1 MDSAGANTI
10 IQALDSTGA
19 KIKNYTNLIKS
30 KDFKEQKTHKAKI
43 AWFEEQRTI
52 ANDGLERL
60 KTEIKT
66 QLETLKNFSEKE
78 GKMNG
83 LKQAVLDSK
92 SLEEYQQ
99 NLQELADYKVQGI
112 DLEELAK
119 NIKSY
124 NEYKLLIEA
133 ADKNIK
139 AEKEAE
145 NELNKKC
152 RELAQKVI
160 NAYND
165 NDTVPVGRKRVKLSD
180 SGFDIVD
187 GDEVKVGDMDSKRKG
202 VVNLSGSKVIRNE
215 CLGNIREYCRKL
227 VNRIGSLDL
236 ETYGITLNG
245 EQLIN
250 AAIKKFGDTS
260 NRLSEISIKYK
271 SYNDINSNKEVIEF
285 IEKGNFS
292 EAYDTL
298 FGNSAEAIKKKA
310 IGEIKPNIGTDQISE
325 EIKKLKEE
333 INKTTEEIKSKV
345 NSKIYS
351 KEVQTLIKE
360 LNTNINWTSSST
372 IQNYNG
378 VYDTNI
384 SGKLNDLCGKYK
396 ILDELKIK

>member
-1 MDSAGANTI
+1 
-10 IQALDSTGA
+10 
-19 KIKNYTNLIKS
+19 
-30 KDFKEQKTHKAKI
+30 
-43 AWFEEQRTI
+43 
-52 ANDGLERL
+52 
-60 KTEIKT
+60 
-66 QLETLKNFSEKE
+66 
-78 GKMNG
+78 MNG

-187 GDEVKVGDMDSKRKG
+187 GDEVKVGDMDSERKG

-271 SYNDINSNKEVIEF
+271 SYNDINSTKEVIEF

-298 FGNSAEAIKKKA
+298 CGNSAEAIKKKA

-396 ILDELKIK
+396 ILDELKIKEKLEALIRAQAKLNHYELLKNRQALIDAYNKNTPKNTQALKLENV

>member
-99 NLQELADYKVQGI
+99 NLQELADCKVQGI

-119 NIKSY
+119 NIK
-124 NEYKLLIEA
+124 YKLLIEV

-145 NELNKKC
+145 NELNKK
-152 RELAQKVI
+152 RWELAQKVI
-160 NAYND
+160 NAY

-227 VNRIGSLDL
+227 VNLIGSLDL
-236 ETYGITLNG
+236 ETDVITLNG
-245 EQLIN
+245 E
-250 AAIKKFGDTS
+250 
-260 NRLSEISIKYK
+260 
-271 SYNDINSNKEVIEF
+271 
-285 IEKGNFS
+285 
-292 EAYDTL
+292 
-298 FGNSAEAIKKKA
+298 
-310 IGEIKPNIGTDQISE
+310 
-325 EIKKLKEE
+325 
-333 INKTTEEIKSKV
+333 
-345 NSKIYS
+345 
-351 KEVQTLIKE
+351 
-360 LNTNINWTSSST
+360 
-372 IQNYNG
+372 
-378 VYDTNI
+378 
-384 SGKLNDLCGKYK
+384 
-396 ILDELKIK
+396 